1 MMIKANRVYTHLKQ
15 IYDDIDALGWKS
27 WVDRCLRNHLQLKL
41 NDQFNRWIVPTAT
54 IGFAFLWD
62 RAHQM
67 KRNESQYKANNI
79 SGSQVGGEEWRPREY
94 IHTRMDVHG
103 GRRGKR
109 RTRGLGQSSI
119 FKGDKKLWRL
129 KWKFSRRRK
138 IDGTGHLTYIGY
150 DGVGWFA
157 SLRWAGRM
165 SVMGRM
171 SSFFFS
177 RNEENTLSFTFVKLH
192 LHTWWPNLP

>member
-79 SGSQVGGEEWRPREY
+79 SGSQVGGAWTYTGDVEEKGEQE
-94 IHTRMDVHG
+94 DCV
-103 GRRGKR
+103 KR
-109 RTRGLGQSSI
+109 Q
-119 FKGDKKLWRL
+119 FL
-129 KWKFSRRRK
+129 KEIKNF
-138 IDGTGHLTYIGY
+138 D
-150 DGVGWFA
+150 D
-157 SLRWAGRM
+157 
-165 SVMGRM
+165 
-171 SSFFFS
+171 
-177 RNEENTLSFTFVKLH
+177 
-192 LHTWWPNLP
+192 

>member
-1 MMIKANRVYTHLKQ
+1 MINLIVELFQ
-15 IYDDIDALGWKS
+15 LLQLALPFY
-27 WVDRCLRNHLQLKL
+27 VDRS
-41 NDQFNRWIVPTAT
+41 
-54 IGFAFLWD
+54 
-62 RAHQM
+62 HQM

-109 RTRGLGQSSI
+109 RTRGLCQSSI
-119 FKGDKKLWRL
+119 FKGDKNLWRL

>member
-79 SGSQVGGEEWRPREY
+79 SGSQVGGEGNDGLVNTSTLAWTY
-94 IHTRMDVHG
+94 TGDVEEKG
-103 GRRGKR
+103 EQEDCVKR
-109 RTRGLGQSSI
+109 Q
-119 FKGDKKLWRL
+119 FL
-129 KWKFSRRRK
+129 KEIKNF
-138 IDGTGHLTYIGY
+138 D
-150 DGVGWFA
+150 D
-157 SLRWAGRM
+157 
-165 SVMGRM
+165 
-171 SSFFFS
+171 
-177 RNEENTLSFTFVKLH
+177 
-192 LHTWWPNLP
+192 